1 MDQYIVWNIDP
12 VIAFIGPLQLR
23 YYGILFATAILIG
36 FYLARRI
43 YRKYG
48 FPDKVADDL
57 LIWGVIATVIGARLV
72 HCIFY
77 EPGYYFSHPLE
88 ILKVY
93 KGGIASHGATIGLIV
108 AVLCVAKKY
117 KLSFTDLADGVV
129 FPGIMG
135 ATFVRLGNFF
145 NSEIVG
151 KITTVP
157 WGFKFLRN
165 TDDMKLA
172 INAATGHCDISKM
185 ECLINYWPVRH
196 PSQLYEAFGAFVILI
211 IMLTVSFVRKDHRK
225 SGLYT
230 AMFMILYFSFRFCI
244 EFIKEYQVFEEGLT
258 MGQYLSIPFII
269 FGIFVLW
276 RFHKKQPRP
285 EQKVAANEKPKSKK

>member
-12 VIAFIGPLQLR
+12 VIANIGPLQLR

-57 LIWGVIATVIGARLV
+57 LIWGVVATVIGARLV

-108 AVLCVAKKY
+108 AVLCVARKY

-165 TDDMKLA
+165 PDDMKLA

-211 IMLTVSFVRKDHRK
+211 IMLVVSFVRKDHRK

-230 AMFMILYFSFRFCI
+230 AMFLILYFSFRFCI

-258 MGQYLSIPFII
+258 MGQYLSMPFII
-269 FGIFVLW
+269 FGIFILW
-276 RFHKKQPRP
+276 HFHKKQPRT
-285 EQKVAANEKPKSKK
+285 EQKVAANERPKSKK

>member
-1 MDQYIVWNIDP
+1 MNNYIVWNIDP
-12 VIAFIGPLQLR
+12 VIADIGPLQLR

-48 FPDKVADDL
+48 FPDKIADDL
-57 LIWGVIATVIGARLV
+57 LIWGVVATVIGARLV
-72 HCIFY
+72 HCLFY
-77 EPGYYFSHPLE
+77 EPAYYLSNPLE

-93 KGGIASHGATIGLIV
+93 KGGIASHGATVGLV
-108 AVLCVAKKY
+108 FAVIFISRKY
-117 KLSFTDLADGVV
+117 KVTFTDLADGVV

-135 ATFVRLGNFF
+135 AVFVRLGNFF

-165 TDDMKLA
+165 PDDMKLA

-185 ECLINYWPVRH
+185 ECLINYC
-196 PSQLYEAFGAFVILI
+196 PSSVAALRGFRSVCDTADHAH
-211 IMLTVSFVRKDHRK
+211 SFVCQKR
-225 SGLYT
+225 S
-230 AMFMILYFSFRFCI
+230 
-244 EFIKEYQVFEEGLT
+244 
-258 MGQYLSIPFII
+258 
-269 FGIFVLW
+269 
-276 RFHKKQPRP
+276 
-285 EQKVAANEKPKSKK
+285 QKVWTLYGSFPYPLLLLPLLYRIYQGISGV

>member
-1 MDQYIVWNIDP
+1 MNDYIVWNIDP
-12 VIAFIGPLQLR
+12 VIANIGPLQLR
-23 YYGILFATAILIG
+23 YYGILFATAIFIG

-57 LIWGVIATVIGARLV
+57 LIWGVVATVIGARLV
-72 HCIFY
+72 HCLFY
-77 EPGYYFSHPLE
+77 EPTYYLSNPLE

-93 KGGIASHGATIGLIV
+93 KGGIASHGATVGLIF
-108 AVLCVAKKY
+108 AVIFISRKY

-165 TDDMKLA
+165 PDDMKLA

-211 IMLTVSFVRKDHRK
+211 IMLVVSCVRKDHRK

-230 AMFMILYFSFRFCI
+230 ALFLILYFSFRFCI

-269 FGIFVLW
+269 FGFAVLYY
-276 RFHKKQPRP
+276 FHKKQPRP
-285 EQKVAANEKPKSKK
+285 EAKADEKSKKSKK

>member
-230 AMFMILYFSFRFCI
+230 AMFLILYFSFRFCI

-285 EQKVAANEKPKSKK
+285 EQKVTANERSKSKK

>member
-1 MDQYIVWNIDP
+1 MNNYIVWDVDP
-12 VIAFIGPLQLR
+12 VITVIGPLQLR
-23 YYGILFATAILIG
+23 YYGILFASAILIG

-43 YRKYG
+43 YRKFG
-48 FPDKVADDL
+48 FPDKIADDL
-57 LIWGVIATVIGARLV
+57 LIWGVVATVIGARLV
-72 HCIFY
+72 HCFFY
-77 EPGYYFSHPLE
+77 EPVYYLSNPLE

-93 KGGIASHGATIGLIV
+93 KGGIASHGATVGLIV
-108 AVLCVAKKY
+108 AVLCIAKKY
-117 KLSFTDLADGVV
+117 KVTFTDLADGVV

-165 TDDMKLA
+165 PDDMKLA
-172 INAATGHCDISKM
+172 INAATGHCDIYKM
-185 ECLINYWPVRH
+185 ECLRDFWPVRH
-196 PSQLYEAFGAFVILI
+196 PSQLYEAFGAFTILI
-211 IMLTVSFVRKDHRK
+211 IMLVVSCLRKDHRK

-230 AMFMILYFSFRFCI
+230 AMFLILYFSFRFCI

-269 FGIFVLW
+269 FGFFVLY
-276 RFHKKQPRP
+276 RFHKKEPRP
-285 EQKVAANEKPKSKK
+285 EANADGKSKKTKK

>member
-1 MDQYIVWNIDP
+1 MRSERDRRAASEAISAAFWFP
-12 VIAFIGPLQLR
+12 V
-23 YYGILFATAILIG
+23 
-36 FYLARRI
+36 
-43 YRKYG
+43 
-48 FPDKVADDL
+48 PDKLADDL
-57 LIWGVIATVIGARLV
+57 LIWGVVATVIGARLV
-72 HCIFY
+72 HCLFY
-77 EPGYYFSHPLE
+77 EPTYYLSNPIE

-93 KGGIASHGATIGLIV
+93 KGGIASHGATVGLIF
-108 AVLCVAKKY
+108 AVIFISRKY

-165 TDDMKLA
+165 PDDMKLA

-230 AMFMILYFSFRFCI
+230 ALFLILYFTFRFCI

-269 FGIFVLW
+269 FGFAVLYH
-276 RFHKKQPRP
+276 FHKKQPRP
-285 EQKVAANEKPKSKK
+285 EANADEKSKKSKK